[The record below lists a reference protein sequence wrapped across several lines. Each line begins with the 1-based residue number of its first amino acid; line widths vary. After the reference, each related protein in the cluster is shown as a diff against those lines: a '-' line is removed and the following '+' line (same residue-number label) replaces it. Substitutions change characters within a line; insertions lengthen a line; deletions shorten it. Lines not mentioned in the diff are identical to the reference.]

1 MIPMSEEQGFKPGRM
16 ALAVL
21 LIASMLILMGGA
33 AVAPALPVISA
44 AFPNE
49 SEFVVSLIIS
59 IPSLGVA
66 VFGFLVGIAA
76 DRIGKVRTLIFSLAV
91 FTVCGV
97 SAYFLSDMNA
107 ILIGRFLLG
116 LGMAGI
122 GVTTTALITEYYSGP
137 EMVKIVGLQSAAMG
151 IGTMCLEI
159 GGGFLAELGWREPF
173 LIYLIG
179 LVAFFGTILALREP
193 QKRQGPGAIVER
205 PVPTDWKRAVAVCY
219 LSIFVMQILMF
230 MYPAKIG
237 YYVNEY
243 LDVENG
249 SMMSGVFLAFYGIF
263 NAVACVLHPRIA
275 ERFDRPT
282 RLALCYLCF
291 MAGGVLMWGVH
302 NIFTIMI
309 AFTLSGIGLGFGI
322 PTVVNWLATITN
334 PKTSGKIMG
343 GYTMML
349 NLGIFSTSFLLNPI
363 LALMGGPNEYAG
375 MYLFGALMSFILM
388 VAMMVYRPVYHK
400 TQKW

>member
-1 MIPMSEEQGFKPGRM
+1 M
-16 ALAVL
+16 
-21 LIASMLILMGGA
+21 
-33 AVAPALPVISA
+33 
-44 AFPNE
+44 
-49 SEFVVSLIIS
+49 
-59 IPSLGVA
+59 
-66 VFGFLVGIAA
+66 
-76 DRIGKVRTLIFSLAV
+76 
-91 FTVCGV
+91 
-97 SAYFLSDMNA
+97 
-107 ILIGRFLLG
+107 
-116 LGMAGI
+116 
-122 GVTTTALITEYYSGP
+122 
-137 EMVKIVGLQSAAMG
+137 
-151 IGTMCLEI
+151 
-159 GGGFLAELGWREPF
+159 
-173 LIYLIG
+173 
-179 LVAFFGTILALREP
+179 AFFGTILALREP

-205 PVPTDWKRAVAVCY
+205 PVPTDWKRTVAVCY

-388 VAMMVYRPVYHK
+388 VAMTVYRPVYHK

>member
-1 MIPMSEEQGFKPGRM
+1 MSEEQGFKPGRM

-159 GGGFLAELGWREPF
+159 GGGSLAELGWREPF

-205 PVPTDWKRAVAVCY
+205 PVPTDWKRTVAVCY

-263 NAVACVLHPRIA
+263 NAVACG
-275 ERFDRPT
+275 T
-282 RLALCYLCF
+282 RASRKDSTARLDWHCATYASWQEAFSC
-291 MAGGVLMWGVH
+291 GVC
-302 NIFTIMI
+302 
-309 AFTLSGIGLGFGI
+309 
-322 PTVVNWLATITN
+322 ITSS
-334 PKTSGKIMG
+334 P
-343 GYTMML
+343 
-349 NLGIFSTSFLLNPI
+349 
-363 LALMGGPNEYAG
+363 
-375 MYLFGALMSFILM
+375 
-388 VAMMVYRPVYHK
+388 
-400 TQKW
+400 